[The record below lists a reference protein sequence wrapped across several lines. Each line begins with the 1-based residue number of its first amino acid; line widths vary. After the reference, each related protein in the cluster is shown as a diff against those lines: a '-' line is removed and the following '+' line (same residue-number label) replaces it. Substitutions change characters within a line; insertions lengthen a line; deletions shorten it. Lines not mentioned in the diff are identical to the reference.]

1 MANNWVISIQVVDN
15 NDADFTIHHNIRQLG
30 QVSFGNKIYYV
41 NMNKRGGATGV
52 KNIMLMEA

>member
-1 MANNWVISIQVVDN
+1 MPNKWVTNTQVNDN

-41 NMNKRGGATGV
+41 NMKNSGGAKGS
-52 KNIMLMEA
+52 